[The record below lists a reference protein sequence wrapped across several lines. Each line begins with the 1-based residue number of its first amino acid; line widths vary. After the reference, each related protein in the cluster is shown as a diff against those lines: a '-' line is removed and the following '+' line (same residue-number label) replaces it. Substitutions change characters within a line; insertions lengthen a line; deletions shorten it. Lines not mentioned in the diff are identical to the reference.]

1 MRFEWDEAKSEA
13 NDTKHNIS
21 FEDARALWDDPDA
34 LEVPAHKRGERR
46 FMLIASLSC
55 SVWSAVF
62 TRRGDSVRIISVRP
76 ATDTERKAY
85 YGSL

>member
-13 NDTKHNIS
+13 NDERHNIS
-21 FEDARALWDDPDA
+21 FEDACALWSDPDA
-34 LEVPAHKRGERR
+34 LAVPARKRGERR
-46 FMLIASLSC
+46 FMLIASLSG

-62 TRRGDSVRIISVRP
+62 TKRGDSVRIISVRP

>member
-1 MRFEWDEAKSEA
+1 MRFEWDRAKSEA
-13 NDTKHNIS
+13 NEAKHGIS
-21 FEDARALWDDPDA
+21 FEEARELWGDPDA
-34 LEVPAHKRGERR
+34 LAVPARKRGERR
-46 FMLIASLSC
+46 FMLIASLSG

-62 TRRGDSVRIISVRP
+62 TKRGDSVRIISVRP